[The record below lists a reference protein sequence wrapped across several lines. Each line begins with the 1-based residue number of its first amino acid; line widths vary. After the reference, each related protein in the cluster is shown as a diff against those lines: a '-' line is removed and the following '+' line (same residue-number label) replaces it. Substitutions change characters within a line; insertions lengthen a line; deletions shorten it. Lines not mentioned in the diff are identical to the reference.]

1 MSSTGRTPLRP
12 GNANQARTQAAGRA
26 RAVAAGVNPLVR
38 ARFAL
43 VASVGLAWLLGVPDA
58 AAAPPAESVTTAAE
72 PAPVQAE
79 LVLTRVLPANP
90 QVTARLHAE
99 LGVSGLEG
107 EVIDIGDD
115 RPLLGVDLLD
125 RVAEADASAAIE
137 IVFGRNRIDIWVAD
151 ANTGK
156 TLNRRFD
163 LILDPGFAEPRTLA
177 IAAVE
182 LLRTSRL
189 ELAEASNPPAGETPA
204 PESNHQAMEDER
216 PPNEQGGLGVQRSR
230 GALSLA
236 PVIGGSPGGLGL
248 TTHIEVAGRW
258 APGRRF
264 ALRTGLWIPTLG
276 NRVVDELGAARVL
289 TLQLFVEPQLRLPG
303 GAPWF
308 HPELGLGL
316 GAALTVIQGEPN
328 PGGRPQNPVLP
339 GFTAHAHL
347 GLGFELSQRFWLRV
361 DGYAGIVQP
370 QPRVL
375 FIDEVVAVWGLPFG
389 TGSIGLEVWF

>member
-1 MSSTGRTPLRP
+1 MET
-12 GNANQARTQAAGRA
+12 
-26 RAVAAGVNPLVR
+26 VR
-38 ARFAL
+38 ARFAF
-43 VASVGLAWLLGVPDA
+43 VASVGLSWLLDVSDA
-58 AAAPPAESVTTAAE
+58 AAAPPTESVTTTAAE
-72 PAPVQAE
+72 PAPVRAE

-107 EVIDIGDD
+107 AAIDIADD
-115 RPLLGVDLLD
+115 LPLLGVDLLD
-125 RVAEADASAAIE
+125 RVTDADASAAIE

-189 ELAEASNPPAGETPA
+189 ELAEASNVPAAEEQRE
-204 PESNHQAMEDER
+204 PEPNPQAMEDER
-216 PPNEQGGLGVQRSR
+216 PPEEREPAVQRSR

-236 PVIGGSPGGLGL
+236 PVIGGSPGGIGL

-264 ALRTGLWIPTLG
+264 ALRTSLWIPTLG

-328 PGGRPQNPVLP
+328 PGGRSRNPVLP

-347 GLGFELSQRFWLRV
+347 GLGFELSQRFWFRV
-361 DGYAGIVQP
+361 DGYVGIVQP

>member
-1 MSSTGRTPLRP
+1 VSGSRSGRRSL
-12 GNANQARTQAAGRA
+12 
-26 RAVAAGVNPLVR
+26 
-38 ARFAL
+38 AL
-43 VASVGLAWLLGVPDA
+43 VVGVWLSLVSYAPASK
-58 AAAPPAESVTTAAE
+58 AAPPAEPTPITAE
-72 PAPVQAE
+72 PAQPE

-107 EVIDIGDD
+107 ATIDIPDD
-115 RPLLGVDLLD
+115 LPSLDLELLD
-125 RVAEADASAAIE
+125 RVAAAGASAGIE
-137 IVFGRNRIDIWVAD
+137 IVFGRNRIDISVAD

-163 LILDPGFAEPRTLA
+163 LILDPGLAEPRTLA

-189 ELAEASNPPAGETPA
+189 ELAEVEAAPTPV
-204 PESNHQAMEDER
+204 PEPSPHQVTEDER
-216 PPNEQGGLGVQRSR
+216 PPEERGVTLPRSR

-258 APGRRF
+258 VPGRRF
-264 ALRTGLWIPTLG
+264 ALRTSLWIPTLG
-276 NRVVDELGAARVL
+276 NRVVDDLGAARVL
-289 TLQLFVEPQLRLPG
+289 TLQLFVEPQVRLPG

-308 HPELGLGL
+308 HPELGIGL
-316 GAALTVIQGEPN
+316 GPALTIIQGEPAAGDRAN
-328 PGGRPQNPVLP
+328 SPVLP

-347 GLGFELSQRFWLRV
+347 GLGFELSQRFWFRV
-361 DGYAGIVQP
+361 DGYVGIVQP

>member
-1 MSSTGRTPLRP
+1 MIRFT
-12 GNANQARTQAAGRA
+12 
-26 RAVAAGVNPLVR
+26 LVETD
-38 ARFAL
+38 ARFELHGRLRRWLARRSLAL
-43 VASVGLAWLLGVPDA
+43 VAGVGLSLSLPIPESL
-58 AAAPPAESVTTAAE
+58 AAPPAERESVETELVET
-72 PAPVQAE
+72 E

-107 EVIDIGDD
+107 AAIDIADD
-115 RPLLGVDLLD
+115 LPSLDVELLD
-125 RVAEADASAAIE
+125 RVQAADASAAIE

-163 LILDPGFAEPRTLA
+163 LILDPRFAEPRTLA

-189 ELAEASNPPAGETPA
+189 ELAEAAVDVA
-204 PESNHQAMEDER
+204 AVKDPEPEPNLQATEDER
-216 PPNEQGGLGVQRSR
+216 PPEKRDSPISQRSR
-230 GALSLA
+230 GSLSLA
-236 PVIGGSPGGLGL
+236 PVIGGSPGGLKL

-258 APGRRF
+258 VTGRRF
-264 ALRTGLWIPTLG
+264 ALRTSLWIPTLG
-276 NRVVDELGAARVL
+276 NRVVNELGAARVL

-316 GAALTVIQGEPN
+316 GAALTVIQGQPA
-328 PGGRPQNPVLP
+328 PGGRAKNPVLP
-339 GFTAHAHL
+339 GFAAHAHL

-361 DGYAGIVQP
+361 DGYVGIVQP

-375 FIDEVVAVWGLPFG
+375 FVNEVVAVWGLPFA

>member
-1 MSSTGRTPLRP
+1 MIRYTLVET
-12 GNANQARTQAAGRA
+12 ARC
-26 RAVAAGVNPLVR
+26 LL
-38 ARFAL
+38 AL
-43 VASVGLAWLLGVPDA
+43 VAGVGLSSSFAVPESL
-58 AAAPPAESVTTAAE
+58 AAPPTEAVE
-72 PAPVQAE
+72 PEPVKPE

-107 EVIDIGDD
+107 AAIEIADD
-115 RPLLGVDLLD
+115 VPVLGVDLLD
-125 RVAEADASAAIE
+125 RVAAAEAGAAIE

-163 LILDPGFAEPRTLA
+163 LILDPGLAEPRTLA

-189 ELAEASNPPAGETPA
+189 ELAEASVAEEEEPAANPQVT
-204 PESNHQAMEDER
+204 EDER
-216 PPNEQGGLGVQRSR
+216 PPDERDGLGLQRSR
-230 GALSLA
+230 GALSIA

-264 ALRTGLWIPTLG
+264 GLRTSLWIPTLG
-276 NRVVDELGAARVL
+276 NRVVHELGAARVL

-316 GAALTVIQGEPN
+316 GAALTVIQGEPA
-328 PGGRPQNPVLP
+328 PGGRAKNPVLP
-339 GFTAHAHL
+339 GFTANAHL
-347 GLGFELSQRFWLRV
+347 GLGFELSQRFWFRI

-375 FIDEVVAVWGLPFG
+375 FVDQVVAVWGLPFAA
-389 TGSIGLEVWF
+389 GSIGLEVWF

>member
-1 MSSTGRTPLRP
+1 VIGSWPATTRGSL
-12 GNANQARTQAAGRA
+12 
-26 RAVAAGVNPLVR
+26 
-38 ARFAL
+38 AL
-43 VASVGLAWLLGVPDA
+43 VASVGLSLVCFVPES
-58 AAAPPAESVTTAAE
+58 AAAPPIEPATTAAE
-72 PAPVQAE
+72 PVPVRPE

-107 EVIDIGDD
+107 ATLDIPDD
-115 RPLLGVDLLD
+115 LPSLALDLLD
-125 RVAEADASAAIE
+125 RVAAADASAGIE
-137 IVFGRNRIDIWVAD
+137 IVVGRDRIDISVAD
-151 ANTGK
+151 ANSGK

-163 LILDPGFAEPRTLA
+163 LSLDPRFAEPRTLA

-189 ELAEASNPPAGETPA
+189 ELAEATTATTTPT
-204 PESNHQAMEDER
+204 PEPISKPQVTEDER
-216 PPNEQGGLGVQRSR
+216 PPAERDGVVLPRSR

-236 PVIGGSPGGLGL
+236 PVIGGSPGGIGL

-264 ALRTGLWIPTLG
+264 ALRTSLWIPTLG

-316 GAALTVIQGEPN
+316 GAALTVIQGEPA
-328 PGGRPQNPVLP
+328 PGGRAQSPVLP

-347 GLGFELSQRFWLRV
+347 GLGFQLSQRFWFRV
-361 DGYAGIVQP
+361 DGYVGIVQP

>member
-1 MSSTGRTPLRP
+1 VIRHPT
-12 GNANQARTQAAGRA
+12 
-26 RAVAAGVNPLVR
+26 VR
-38 ARFAL
+38 RSLAL
-43 VASVGLAWLLGVPDA
+43 VAGVGLSLASATGS
-58 AAAPPAESVTTAAE
+58 AAAPPVEPPTTTAAE
-72 PAPVQAE
+72 PEPVRPE
-79 LVLTRVLPANP
+79 LVLTRVLPGNP

-107 EVIDIGDD
+107 ATIEIADD
-115 RPLLGVDLLD
+115 LPALAIDLLD
-125 RVAEADASAAIE
+125 RVTAADASAAIE

-189 ELAEASNPPAGETPA
+189 ELAAASTEPVPAEPVEQPALNPQVT
-204 PESNHQAMEDER
+204 EDER
-216 PPNEQGGLGVQRSR
+216 PPADRGVELPRSR

-236 PVIGGSPGGLGL
+236 PVVGGSPGGLGL
-248 TTHIEVAGRW
+248 TTHIEIAGRW

-264 ALRTGLWIPTLG
+264 ALRTSLWIPTLG
-276 NRVVDELGAARVL
+276 NRVVDELDAARVL

-316 GAALTVIQGEPN
+316 GAALTVIQGEPA
-328 PGGRPQNPVLP
+328 PGGRGRNPVLP
-339 GFTAHAHL
+339 GFTAHTHL
-347 GLGFELSQRFWLRV
+347 GLGFELTPRFWFRV
-361 DGYAGIVQP
+361 DGYVGIVQP

>member
-1 MSSTGRTPLRP
+1 VIGSWPAKTATT
-12 GNANQARTQAAGRA
+12 ATTARGYLA
-26 RAVAAGVNPLVR
+26 
-38 ARFAL
+38 F
-43 VASVGLAWLLGVPDA
+43 VASVGLSLVSFVPES
-58 AAAPPAESVTTAAE
+58 AAAPPTEPATTATKHE
-72 PAPVQAE
+72 PVRPE

-107 EVIDIGDD
+107 ATIDIPDD
-115 RPLLGVDLLD
+115 LPSLALDLLD
-125 RVAEADASAAIE
+125 RVAAAEASAGIE
-137 IVFGRNRIDIWVAD
+137 IVLGRDRIDISVAD

-163 LILDPGFAEPRTLA
+163 LSLDPGFAEPRTLA

-189 ELAEASNPPAGETPA
+189 ELAETAPVPTPE
-204 PESNHQAMEDER
+204 PSSSPQVTESER
-216 PPNEQGGLGVQRSR
+216 PPAERDGVTLPRSR

-248 TTHIEVAGRW
+248 TTHVEVAGRW

-264 ALRTGLWIPTLG
+264 ALRTSLWIPTLG

-316 GAALTVIQGEPN
+316 GAALTVIQGEPA
-328 PGGRPQNPVLP
+328 PGGRARSPVLP

-347 GLGFELSQRFWLRV
+347 GLGFELSQRFWFRI

>member
-1 MSSTGRTPLRP
+1 VITPQRRTARRSLAFVACLGLST
-12 GNANQARTQAAGRA
+12 
-26 RAVAAGVNPLVR
+26 
-38 ARFAL
+38 
-43 VASVGLAWLLGVPDA
+43 SA
-58 AAAPPAESVTTAAE
+58 AAAPPEPGANAAE
-72 PAPVQAE
+72 PVNAE

-107 EVIDIGDD
+107 ATIEIADDLPSLDIE
-115 RPLLGVDLLD
+115 LLD
-125 RVAEADASAAIE
+125 RVTAADASAAIE
-137 IVFGRNRIDIWVAD
+137 IVFDRNRIDIWVAD

-163 LILDPGFAEPRTLA
+163 LILDPGYAEPRTLA

-189 ELAEASNPPAGETPA
+189 ELAEASTVVEEPD
-204 PESNHQAMEDER
+204 PEPDPQATEDER
-216 PPNEQGGLGVQRSR
+216 PPPEPGITLPRAR

-236 PVIGGSPGGLGL
+236 PVIGGSPGGLGF

-258 APGRRF
+258 VPGRRF
-264 ALRTGLWIPTLG
+264 ALRTSLWIPTLG

-289 TLQLFVEPQLRLPG
+289 TLQLFLEPQLRLPG

-316 GAALTVIQGEPN
+316 GAALTVIQGETA
-328 PGGRPQNPVLP
+328 PGGRSQNPVLP
-339 GFTAHAHL
+339 GFTAHTHL
-347 GLGFELSQRFWLRV
+347 GLGFELSQRFWFRI
-361 DGYAGIVQP
+361 DGYVGIVQP

-375 FIDEVVAVWGLPFG
+375 FIDEVVAVWGMPFG